1 MVSSVSQASKHRHI
15 AISLAFV
22 GVFTPG
28 LHKIYL
34 GQYGWGICYLL
45 LSATPLPR
53 IASGLEAVW
62 YCFQSDSAFA
72 ERHPAAFPLASI
84 LTSLTSKSPS
94 VEPVDVGQVSA
105 IAQSLRELDGLR
117 QDGLI
122 SEYEF
127 EQKRRGLLDRL
138 G

>member
-1 MVSSVSQASKHRHI
+1 MVSSASQASKHRHI
-15 AISLAFV
+15 AIALAFA

-34 GQYGWGICYLL
+34 GQYVWAALYLL
-45 LSATPLPR
+45 LFWTGLPQM
-53 IASGLEAVW
+53 ASGIEGIW
-62 YCFQSDSAFA
+62 YCLQSDAAFA
-72 ERHPAAFPLASI
+72 ERHPTIFPLASI
-84 LTSLTSKSPS
+84 LNSLTSGRSS
-94 VEPVDVGQVSA
+94 MEPVDAGQVSA